1 MDKNSIA
8 FIIILGLSVGI
19 YIYISR
25 LQIKVQSLESQVL
38 VLNARVMT
46 KENSLTDCREAVS
59 KQSKDIELLELNEK
73 LAIEKL
79 KKWKK
84 LPAEIKYKNII
95 KIREVKSDECK
106 DVENVLDSA
115 KYLDFNSL

>member
-46 KENSLTDCREAVS
+46 KENSLTNCREAVS
-59 KQSKDIELLELNEK
+59 KQSKDIELLKLNEK